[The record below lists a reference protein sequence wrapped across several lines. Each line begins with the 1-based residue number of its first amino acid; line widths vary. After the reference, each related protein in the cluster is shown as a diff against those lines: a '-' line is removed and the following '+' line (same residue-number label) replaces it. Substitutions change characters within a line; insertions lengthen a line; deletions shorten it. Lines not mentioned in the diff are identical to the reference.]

1 MKTSILS
8 HPLRVTAVVMALLLG
23 IFGFLSHS
31 ALSTL
36 GLTAIGGIFMF
47 SGFIDASSGIIPNTY
62 MLAAAAVALAL
73 QLAVNGVLGGL
84 VRFAVIVMI
93 WVFFALVMM
102 RNKIG
107 GGDLKMI
114 GVTWL
119 VLAVFPVA
127 YSLTLFM
134 LWPLT
139 LGAIVGFLRFRRVQH
154 LRAGLAIA
162 SSAIVTWT
170 VGLMILK

>member
-8 HPLRVTAVVMALLLG
+8 HPLRVTTVVMALLLG

-36 GLTAIGGIFMF
+36 GLTAIGGIFIF
-47 SGFIDASSGIIPNTY
+47 SGFIDTSSGVIPNAY
-62 MLAAAAVALAL
+62 MLTAAVIALGM

-84 VRFAVIVMI
+84 ICFSVIALV
-93 WVFFALVMM
+93 WTFFALVMV
-102 RNKIG
+102 RKKIG

-119 VLAVFPVA
+119 VLAIFPVA
-127 YSLTLFM
+127 LF
-134 LWPLT
+134 T
-139 LGAIVGFLRFRRVQH
+139 FIVRPELLENHQTDCPRDNCGRCNRQT
-154 LRAGLAIA
+154 
-162 SSAIVTWT
+162 SS
-170 VGLMILK
+170 